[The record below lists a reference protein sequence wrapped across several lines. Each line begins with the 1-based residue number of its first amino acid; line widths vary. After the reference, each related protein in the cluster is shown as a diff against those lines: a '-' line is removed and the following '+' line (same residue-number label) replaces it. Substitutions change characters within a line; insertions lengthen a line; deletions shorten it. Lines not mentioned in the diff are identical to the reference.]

1 MNNNSSSNLNGI
13 SSSSNVNVGHANNAG
28 SKRPFA
34 KLIDKTNA
42 STTTTTTTTAG
53 GQQGS
58 NIQLYPIRINQSND
72 GSDTLNALLNS
83 NFISSLPNMKQQ
95 QSSNIKFSTPA
106 TTTTTSTNSKHF
118 IFHLSHLL
126 PIFFTYVHC
135 HF

>member
-42 STTTTTTTTAG
+42 STTTTTTT

-106 TTTTTSTNSKHF
+106 TTTTSTNSKHF

-126 PIFFTYVHC
+126 PIFFY
-135 HF
+135 